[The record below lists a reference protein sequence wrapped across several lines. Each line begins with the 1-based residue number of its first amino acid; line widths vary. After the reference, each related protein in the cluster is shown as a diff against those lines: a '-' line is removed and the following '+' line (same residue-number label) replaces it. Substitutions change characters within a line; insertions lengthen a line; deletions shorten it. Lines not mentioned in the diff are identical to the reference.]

1 MAHPGK
7 DRRWLMVDGLLLSVL
22 TLALPILRVLRSR
35 LVPDLILIL
44 ILVAGGTSS
53 TSSTACPD
61 ISNLHILQSGT
72 NVVHSGCR
80 S

>member
-1 MAHPGK
+1 MVAHPGK

-22 TLALPILRVLRSR
+22 TLALPILRSR